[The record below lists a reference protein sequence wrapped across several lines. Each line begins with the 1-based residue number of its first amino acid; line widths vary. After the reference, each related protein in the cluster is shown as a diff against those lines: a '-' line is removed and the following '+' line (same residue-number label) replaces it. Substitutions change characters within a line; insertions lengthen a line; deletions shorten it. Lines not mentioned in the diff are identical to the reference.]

1 MLKLRVICIALSAR
15 APIVAGVR
23 NKVALSSA
31 PAGSTEAEKADI
43 LARADKER
51 FEQEGREVHIL
62 EDVAKAEH
70 HQHEG
75 EAESRATS
83 LAGTVAG
90 DFFAALHLRSGEAE
104 SRAGSLDGSVSGKR
118 TASSVDNRTAS
129 GNGLLLEG
137 LQVPT
142 QSVAREALP
151 EQVGSFVGANASV
164 AVQEFCL
171 PGSDGAYDGC
181 KSNCKCLWYQQCYK
195 KAGAGTC
202 SISVYIQVMS
212 CYFIFASM
220 VGCLMTARRRLQ
232 WEVDTEEE
240 ANALRAIETIK
251 NRRKFIASLSNA
263 ELKAPEQVL

>member
-62 EDVAKAEH
+62 EDVAK
-70 HQHEG
+70 
-75 EAESRATS
+75 
-83 LAGTVAG
+83 
-90 DFFAALHLRSGEAE
+90 
-104 SRAGSLDGSVSGKR
+104 
-118 TASSVDNRTAS
+118 
-129 GNGLLLEG
+129 
-137 LQVPT
+137 VPT

-164 AVQEFCL
+164 AVQGFCL
-171 PGSDGAYDGC
+171 PGSDGTYDGC
-181 KSNCKCLWYQQCYK
+181 KSNCKCFWYQQCYK